1 VCRQMVCA
9 APASTVDELDER
21 LNALG

>member
-9 APASTVDELDER
+9 APASTIEELNER

>member
-9 APASTVDELDER
+9 APASTVEELDER